1 MCNHQPFISSMIPK
15 DHKTWFSEP
24 GRLDLF
30 QDLNNPPHKI
40 AFDISNGAAG
50 PGYVM
55 NFPLDTKTSRIFS
68 SQ

>member
-30 QDLNNPPHKI
+30 QDLNNPPHGI
-40 AFDISNGAAG
+40 ALDISNGAW
-50 PGYVM
+50 VRDELSVRHK
-55 NFPLDTKTSRIFS
+55 NF
-68 SQ
+68 